1 MNPFKHKLGFST
13 RSNCASLVKS
23 TANPAMRT
31 RVHLAQCALAAL
43 FLLPASVMAADS
55 SIMHEVVAGDT
66 LISLASRYLGDADAW
81 KTIRD
86 DNNVKNPRQLIPGT
100 ELLIRLPARDVIVI
114 FAHGDVTL
122 IADDGQ
128 APHTIEIGEKLPEGT
143 KIRVGGNSYLSLQF
157 ADGSITRVM
166 SDSVV
171 QLVKI
176 REQGKSLNRVIELE
190 RGAVD
195 VSVTPQGDNDKRR
208 KKNAN
213 TFEIMTPGAIA
224 AVRGTRYDVTVS
236 DTQNTTSSVTE
247 GTVGIGSRH
256 SAQPAQSMVPLSAG
270 YGIPVDPSGNL
281 GAVRPLLPPPDLAG
295 LQTNAG
301 NPLSVVLAW
310 PDVSG
315 AAAYQVRVS
324 KDADMQQVERNKTV
338 AAPTAQLMG
347 LADGSYTIDIRA
359 IDDEG
364 ILGTESQQTFE
375 IKTSPAFPFLAQ
387 PTAEQVEDA
396 DVTFDCTPV
405 VGASS
410 YHLQV
415 AQDAGFDSI
424 VLDEDDMATC
434 HFDASGLANGT
445 YFWRVASVAVDAN
458 GDKTVGPFSNPGAF
472 TVDATA
478 STSETDSNTT
488 VYWTGEFGQT
498 YIAEI
503 SRDEQFSDLVRTQE
517 VTQNALDLYGLPAGK
532 YYIRLQAQSEGLPSK
547 FHSAPRIFE
556 VQPDKRIIQ
565 RTWADTVK

>member
-1 MNPFKHKLGFST
+1 MNRFKHKLGFFT
-13 RSNCASLVKS
+13 RSNCASRVKS
-23 TANPAMRT
+23 TAKPAIRP

-43 FLLPASVMAADS
+43 FLLPVSVMAADS

-81 KTIRD
+81 QTIRD
-86 DNNVKNPRQLIPGT
+86 DNGVKNPRRLIPGT
-100 ELLIRLPARDVIVI
+100 ELLIRLPAREVTVI
-114 FAHGDVTL
+114 FAHGDVAL
-122 IADDGQ
+122 VSADGTT
-128 APHTIEIGEKLPEGT
+128 PHTIEIGEKLSEGA

-195 VSVTPQGDNDKRR
+195 VSVTPQGENDKRR

-281 GAVRPLLPPPDLAG
+281 GAVRPLLPPPDLAR
-295 LQTNAG
+295 LQANAG

-315 AAAYQVRVS
+315 AAAYQVRVG

-338 AAPTAQLMG
+338 AAPAAQLMG
-347 LADGSYTIDIRA
+347 LADGSYTIGIRA

-364 ILGTESQQTFE
+364 ILGTESQHMFE

-387 PTAEQVEDA
+387 PAAEQVEDA

-405 VGASS
+405 VGATA

-424 VLDEDDMATC
+424 VLDEDDMPTC

-445 YFWRVASVAVDAN
+445 YYWRVASVAMDAN
-458 GDKTVGPFSNPGAF
+458 GDKTAGPFSNPSVF

-478 STSETDSNTT
+478 SASETDSNTT

-498 YIAEI
+498 YTAEI
-503 SRDEQFSDLVRTQE
+503 SRDEQFSDLARTQE
-517 VTQNALDLYGLPAGK
+517 VTQNTLDLYGLPAGK

-565 RTWADTVK
+565 RTWADTVN